1 MDLTS
6 KIPFHRD
13 WENFSLFSGKEGE
26 ISKPAQRCEWEVV
39 DNHGS
44 YGNGNGSVY
53 SSVGGLGP
61 GSDLG
66 NGSSRSSISSSIGFP
81 SKAGTGA
88 LRFIIDSVEK
98 PPEILKV
105 NKDLAMVETGIL
117 HKVVAVEGPKEP
129 RTQLKLGKRTYFE
142 GGIHST
148 NSSSLA
154 STNPSIGL
162 VKKPKVS
169 QQNMQSSRCQV
180 EGCHVDLS
188 AVKDYH
194 RKHRVCEGHSKS
206 PKVIVAGQTCRFCQ
220 QCSRFHDLS
229 EFDQKKRSC
238 RRRLFDHNAR
248 RRKPQLET
256 IKFGSSVFSASYYA
270 TDDRQQMNLMFG
282 QDRFNHVTNM
292 ANSTWDDSG
301 GFKLIPSQ
309 GPWINFGNSG
319 DINEQLHFPSNGI
332 SKNVSRVNHDWDGLL
347 PFKGTNAEATNKGPG
362 APVFASNLDGAL
374 DLQRALSLL
383 STECWVPYQEPISD
397 FQSVNAN
404 IITSH
409 SAIHPT
415 NATTVSWQKTELLLP
430 RLSPFNLQNHVSQI

>member
-1 MDLTS
+1 MIASMFHGQDISQHLSASVSSCMDLTS
-6 KIPFHRD
+6 KIPFQRD
-13 WENFSLFSGKEGE
+13 WENFSLFSRKEGE
-26 ISKPAQRCEWEVV
+26 ISKPAQQCEWEVV

-105 NKDLAMVETGIL
+105 NKDLAMVETRIL
-117 HKVVAVEGPKEP
+117 HKVVAVDGPKEP
-129 RTQLKLGKRTYFE
+129 HTQLKLGKRTYFE

-169 QQNMQSSRCQV
+169 QQNMQNSHCQV
-180 EGCHVDLS
+180 EGCNVDLS

-220 QCSRFHDLS
+220 QCSR
-229 EFDQKKRSC
+229 
-238 RRRLFDHNAR
+238 
-248 RRKPQLET
+248 
-256 IKFGSSVFSASYYA
+256 
-270 TDDRQQMNLMFG
+270 
-282 QDRFNHVTNM
+282 
-292 ANSTWDDSG
+292 
-301 GFKLIPSQ
+301 
-309 GPWINFGNSG
+309 
-319 DINEQLHFPSNGI
+319 
-332 SKNVSRVNHDWDGLL
+332 
-347 PFKGTNAEATNKGPG
+347 
-362 APVFASNLDGAL
+362 
-374 DLQRALSLL
+374 
-383 STECWVPYQEPISD
+383 
-397 FQSVNAN
+397 
-404 IITSH
+404 
-409 SAIHPT
+409 
-415 NATTVSWQKTELLLP
+415 
-430 RLSPFNLQNHVSQI
+430 

>member
-1 MDLTS
+1 MDLSS
-6 KIPFHRD
+6 KIPFQRD
-13 WENFSLFSGKEGE
+13 WENLSLFSRKEGE
-26 ISKPAQRCEWEVV
+26 ISKHAQQSDWEVV

-53 SSVGGLGP
+53 SSGGGLGP

-88 LRFIIDSVEK
+88 LGFIIDLVEK
-98 PPEILKV
+98 PPEILKE

-117 HKVVAVEGPKEP
+117 HRVVAVDGPKEP

-142 GGIHST
+142 GGIHIT

-169 QQNMQSSRCQV
+169 QQNMQSSHCQV
-180 EGCHVDLS
+180 EGCNVDLS
-188 AVKDYH
+188 AAKDYH
-194 RKHRVCEGHSKS
+194 RKHRVCESHSKS

-238 RRRLFDHNAR
+238 RRRLSDHNAR
-248 RRKPQLET
+248 RRKPQPGT
-256 IKFGSSVFSASYYA
+256 IGLGSSVLSASYY
-270 TDDRQQMNLMFG
+270 DDRQRMNLIFG
-282 QDRFNHVTNM
+282 RAPFNHVAYM

-309 GPWINFGNSG
+309 EPWINSGKSG
-319 DINEQLHFPSNGI
+319 DINGQLHFSSNQI
-332 SKNVSRVNHDWDGLL
+332 SKNVSRVNHEWDGLL
-347 PFKGTNAEATNKGPG
+347 PFKGTNAAATNKGPG

-374 DLQRALSLL
+374 DLQNALSLL
-383 STECWVPYQEPISD
+383 STESWVPYQEPISD
-397 FQSVNAN
+397 FQSVNSN

-415 NATTVSWQKTELLLP
+415 NAMAGSWQKTELLLP
-430 RLSPFNLQNHVSQI
+430 WTLPFNLQNNVNQI